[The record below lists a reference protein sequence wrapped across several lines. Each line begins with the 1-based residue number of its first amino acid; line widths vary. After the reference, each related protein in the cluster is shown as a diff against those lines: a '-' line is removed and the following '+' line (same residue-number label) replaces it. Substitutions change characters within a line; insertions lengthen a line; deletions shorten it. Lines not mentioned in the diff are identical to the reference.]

1 MQLWPDTKST
11 ERKPDV
17 QLKQTSCEF
26 WLQSYKKYESN
37 PISVVEL
44 NLNIK

>member
-11 ERKPDV
+11 EQKPDV
-17 QLKQTSCEF
+17 LLKQTSWEF
-26 WLQSYKKYESN
+26 WLQSYKKFEGN